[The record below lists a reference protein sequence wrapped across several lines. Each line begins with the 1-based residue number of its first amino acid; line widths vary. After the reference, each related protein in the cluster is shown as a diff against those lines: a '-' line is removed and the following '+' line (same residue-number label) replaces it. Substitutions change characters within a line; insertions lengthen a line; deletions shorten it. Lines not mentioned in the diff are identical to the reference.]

1 MTTSPVNPQAQGPL
15 QQRALRRRV
24 AMISAASIFTVIGLV
39 AAVWWFIEMSHYQ
52 STDDAY
58 VNGNVVTIT
67 PQVAGTVIAISAE
80 NTDLVHAGDEL
91 VALDEADV
99 KVVLDQ
105 AEASLAQTVREV
117 HSRRVTNASLSAEVE
132 LREAQLVKAEQD
144 LVRRK
149 DLASSG
155 AVSSEELHHVE
166 TAVKAARSDLLA
178 AREKLATNR
187 ALTGDG
193 EMADN
198 PQVLH
203 AAANVRSAYMNWRRT
218 AVPAPVSGY
227 VAKRSVQLGQRV
239 QPGDALMAV
248 VPLGEVW
255 VDANFKESQLEDMRI
270 GQPVVL
276 EADIYGSSVVYHGS
290 IAGLG
295 AGTGSAFS
303 LLPAQNATGNW
314 IKVVQR
320 VPVRVVL
327 DAKELAQHPLRL
339 GLSVTA
345 KVDISDLSGHQL
357 ATQSR
362 PGKAY
367 QTNVYADLDSAAD
380 QRVAAIIIANNG
392 VHRESNDD
400 FSVSAAASNRVLD

>member
-99 KVVLDQ
+99 KVALDQ